1 MIRVDDV
8 YIRLGAREVLRG
20 VSLNIREG
28 ECLAVVG
35 PNGCGKT
42 TLLRLIAGLAHADR
56 GTITMPN
63 AWTVGYL
70 PQEADVT
77 AEHSL
82 MDELRDA
89 FAEAQAAL
97 DEMAVL
103 EHQMAE
109 ADPDSPE
116 HDRVLRRYGECQHLV
131 EHYDSHTIE
140 PRIQRVVAGL
150 GFRAADLARPCLEFS
165 GGWQMR
171 ILLAK
176 LLLRDPDVLLLDEPT
191 NHLDLE
197 TTLWL
202 EQWIARCGRTVVMV
216 SHERATMDR
225 LAHRI
230 VCLEQGRADIY
241 TGDYSSY
248 LAQSEAKREQHWAAY
263 LDQQKQIASMESF
276 IRRFRATASRARL
289 VQSRIK
295 QLEKIERIEQPFHP
309 TAIHFNFPQPPH
321 SHHDVVTLKDLG
333 HAYGRVR
340 VFSGLELTIHRGERV
355 GLVGVNGAG
364 KSTLLRLIAQREQ
377 PTKGECVIGGKVEL
391 AYFAQYDAET
401 LTSTRTVLEAL
412 QATAPFGQAQ
422 KARDVAGAFLFSGDD
437 AEKPLAALSGGER
450 TRLRLARMLFS
461 PVNLLLLDEPTNHLD
476 VSSRATVERAL
487 EKYTGT
493 VVVVSHDRVF
503 MDRVTDRII
512 ELDAGAARTYPGT
525 YSDYLAWKER
535 LIAEQSGGTE
545 GPSQEPVARTRPTQ
559 QSAPASSPT
568 GKEERVRQRREHK
581 AAARKRRAL
590 ERRIE
595 SLESEIAQHEARLD
609 ELQHQM
615 ADPALATDHKRLVEL
630 AAEHKKM
637 SETHSQLLKEWED
650 ASRDLD
656 ELR

>member
-1 MIRVDDV
+1 MIRVDDIH
-8 YIRLGAREVLRG
+8 IRLGAREVLRG
-20 VSLNIREG
+20 VSLNIRDG

-42 TLLRLIAGLAHADR
+42 TLLRLIAGRMRPDR

-97 DEMAVL
+97 DEMTVL
-103 EHQMAE
+103 EHEMAVV
-109 ADPDSPE
+109 DPTSAE
-116 HDRVLRRYGECQHLV
+116 HDRILHRYGECQHLV

-140 PRIQRVVAGL
+140 PRIRRVAAGL
-150 GFRAADLARPCLEFS
+150 GFRETDLARSCREFS

-248 LAQSEAKREQHWAAY
+248 LVQSEAKRAQHWAAY
-263 LDQQKQIASMESF
+263 EEQQKQIASMEAF

-295 QLEKIERIEQPFHP
+295 QLERMERIEQPFHP

-321 SHHDVVTLKDLG
+321 SHHDVIKLRNLG
-333 HAYGRVR
+333 HAYGDLR
-340 VFSGLELTIHRGERV
+340 VFSGLDLTICRGERV

-364 KSTLLRLIAQREQ
+364 KSTLLRLIAGREQ
-377 PTKGECVIGGKVEL
+377 PTEGECTIGGKVEL

-401 LTSTRTVLEAL
+401 LTSTMTVLEAL
-412 QATAPFGQAQ
+412 QSTAPFGQAQ
-422 KARDVAGAFLFSGDD
+422 KARNVAGAFLFSGDD

-493 VVVVSHDRVF
+493 VIVVSHDRVF
-503 MDRVTDRII
+503 MDRATDRII
-512 ELDAGAARTYPGT
+512 ELDRGVARTYPGT

-535 LIAEQSGGTE
+535 VLAEQADTGEESG
-545 GPSQEPVARTRPTQ
+545 PQPAVHARPIHQ
-559 QSAPASSPT
+559 PAT
-568 GKEERVRQRREHK
+568 KEERVRQRQEHK
-581 AAARKRRAL
+581 ATARKRRAL
-590 ERRIE
+590 ERRVE
-595 SLESEIAQHEARLD
+595 SLEGDIGQHEARLS
-609 ELQHQM
+609 ELDAAM
-615 ADPALATDHKRLVEL
+615 ADRALATDHDEL
-630 AAEHKKM
+630 ARLAAQRTAAAEKHNR
-637 SETHSQLLKEWED
+637 LLAEWEKTQEQIE
-650 ASRDLD
+650 ALGNG
-656 ELR
+656 EG